1 MRGGYGFRSNLVLV
15 ALFALAFGSVLTF
28 TRRDEGAPS
37 LPRHFDSNV
46 VAHVAVVTP
55 IEPKPATPTVIAP
68 TLGAVAGSISADG
81 SDRADGSDSADGT
94 DRADSEPDLTPS
106 PEANLLLRES
116 LRVAASD
123 ENPDVAERA
132 KDAYDDLMR
141 DED

>member
-37 LPRHFDSNV
+37 LPGHFDSNV

-68 TLGAVAGSISADG
+68 TLGAVAGSIS
-81 SDRADGSDSADGT
+81 ADGSDSADGT